1 MFRFFVNEN
10 FDEKIKLNKEDSHH
24 YLNVARIKADEDVE
38 IIADNGYFI
47 GRFLCEKDGFVYIK
61 KIKEINSS
69 NESDVKLCLA
79 FGILKNNNTEEILK
93 YCTEIGVS
101 EFLPLYTKRVVS
113 NIKAKEKN
121 KIERWQRIV
130 ESAAKQSKRNVIPT
144 IHKPV
149 DIMDLEKYKDDKKI
163 YLAYENEDNNK
174 FDGSCKDK
182 NIMLVIGPEGGFE
195 RSEVDYI
202 KSIGAEIISLG
213 DRILRAQTAAICSS
227 FYIINLLEGR

>member
-1 MFRFFVNEN
+1 
-10 FDEKIKLNKEDSHH
+10 
-24 YLNVARIKADEDVE
+24 
-38 IIADNGYFI
+38 
-47 GRFLCEKDGFVYIK
+47 
-61 KIKEINSS
+61 
-69 NESDVKLCLA
+69 
-79 FGILKNNNTEEILK
+79 
-93 YCTEIGVS
+93 
-101 EFLPLYTKRVVS
+101 
-113 NIKAKEKN
+113 
-121 KIERWQRIV
+121 
-130 ESAAKQSKRNVIPT
+130 
-144 IHKPV
+144 
-149 DIMDLEKYKDDKKI
+149 MDLEKYKDDKKI